1 MKMRVDF
8 KKRVLFP
15 TLTASII
22 VALLSGCSNTTAPAS
37 TTPTPQAST
46 SSSPKAAEG
55 PSGGKLRVGI
65 ITDFSTMDPAKS
77 TTLIDEEL
85 YNNIYDDLVMVT
97 PDGKLIPGLATKW
110 TISDDAKTYTFEL
123 RQGVKFH
130 DGTDFNAQAVID
142 NWNWIMDKANA
153 SPRSSDLVLVQELT
167 APNPYTLVVKLKT
180 PFTPFLATLSDRTG
194 LISSPTARKKYGD
207 QFDMHPVG
215 TGPFEFVEW
224 NKNDHLTIKK
234 NPNYWNKGFPKLD
247 EIEFKPI
254 INQSQKLNALISG
267 QVDLIDSIPF
277 QDIPKVENTKGLK
290 LGSGTSFG
298 FSRLYMNFTKPQ
310 FQNVHLRRA
319 MNYAINRDEINQII
333 YFGKFVPGYS
343 FFSTASWANDPN
355 IKVTY
360 SIEKAKEELKLAGS
374 PDGFSFTFLSAN
386 DPQSMQLSQL
396 FQSQLAKAGITMK
409 IEALDSSAITKRTV
423 GGDFEVAGGGWSGM
437 VDPDQNSYAFAVT
450 GAPFNR
456 GKYSN
461 PEVDKLL
468 QQARELK
475 TNEERKKVYSQVS
488 TILLEDVPFVFTGYQ
503 PVINV
508 WNDKVQGYEVYPD
521 QLLRLYKTTISK

>member
-1 MKMRVDF
+1 MKLRVDI

-22 VALLSGCSNTTAPAS
+22 VALLSGCSNTSSPAV
-37 TTPTPQAST
+37 TTPKAST
-46 SSSPKAAEG
+46 SSSPTAAEG

-85 YNNIYDDLVMVT
+85 YNNIYDDLIMVT

-153 SPRSSDLVLVQELT
+153 SPRSSDLVLVQELS
-167 APNPYTLVVKLKT
+167 APTPYTLVVKLKT

-207 QFDMHPVG
+207 QYDMHPVG

-267 QVDLIDSIPF
+267 QVDLVDSIPF
-277 QDIPKVENTKGLK
+277 QDIPKVEKTKGLK
-290 LGSGTSFG
+290 LQSGTSFG
-298 FSRLYMNFTKPQ
+298 FSRLYFNLNKPQ
-310 FQNVHLRRA
+310 LQNVHIRRA

-355 IKVTY
+355 VKVTY

-409 IEALDSSAITKRTV
+409 IEALDSSAITKRTI

-450 GAPFNR
+450 GAPNNR

-468 QQARELK
+468 QQAREAK
-475 TNEERKKVYSQVS
+475 TNEERKKIYSQVS
-488 TILLEDVPFVFTGYQ
+488 TILLDDVPVIFTGYQ

>member
-1 MKMRVDF
+1 MNKRVDF
-8 KKRVLFP
+8 KKRALIP
-15 TLTASII
+15 ALTASIL
-22 VALLSGCSNTTAPAS
+22 VAMVSACSNTAAP
-37 TTPTPQAST
+37 ST
-46 SSSPKAAEG
+46 SAPQGSASSAAAAES

-65 ITDFSTMDPAKS
+65 VTDFGTLDPAKS
-77 TTLIDEEL
+77 TLLIDEEL
-85 YNNIYDDLVMVT
+85 YNNIYDDLIMVT
-97 PDGKLIPGLATKW
+97 PDGKLVPGLAAKW
-110 TISDDAKTYTFEL
+110 NISDDGKTYTFEL

-153 SPRSSDLVLVQELT
+153 SPRSSDLVLVQELS
-167 APNPYTLVVKLKT
+167 APDPYTLVVKLKT

-207 QFDMHPVG
+207 QYDMHPVG

-234 NPNYWNKGFPKLD
+234 NPNYWNKDYPKLD

-267 QVDLIDSIPF
+267 QVDLVDSIPF
-277 QDIPKVENTKGLK
+277 QDIPKVEKTKGLK
-290 LGSGTSFG
+290 LGSRTSFG
-298 FSRLYMNFTKPQ
+298 YSRIYMNLTKPM
-310 FQNVHLRRA
+310 FQDVHIRRA

-343 FFSTASWANDPN
+343 FFSTAGWANDPA
-355 IKVTY
+355 IKVPY
-360 SIEKAKEELKLAGS
+360 SIDKAKEELKLAGK
-374 PDGFSFTFLSAN
+374 PDGFSFTYLSAN

-396 FQSQLAKAGITMK
+396 YQSQFAKAGITMK
-409 IEALDSSAITKRTV
+409 IEALDSSAITKRTIA
-423 GGDFEVAGGGWSGM
+423 GDFEVAGGGWSGM
-437 VDPDQNSYAFAVT
+437 IDPDQNSYAFAVT
-450 GAPFNR
+450 DAPFNR

-468 QQARELK
+468 QQARELES
-475 TNEERKKVYSQVS
+475 NDERKKIYSQVS
-488 TILLEDVPFVFTGYQ
+488 SILIEDAPFIFTGYQ
-503 PVINV
+503 PVVDV
-508 WNDKVQGYEVYPD
+508 WNEKVQGFEVYPD
-521 QLLRLYKTTISK
+521 QLLRFYKTTISK

>member
-1 MKMRVDF
+1 MKLRVDI

-22 VALLSGCSNTTAPAS
+22 VALLSGCSNTSSPAA
-37 TTPTPQAST
+37 TTPKAST
-46 SSSPKAAEG
+46 SSSPTAAEG

-85 YNNIYDDLVMVT
+85 YNNIYDDLIMVT

-153 SPRSSDLVLVQELT
+153 SPRSSDLVLVQELS
-167 APNPYTLVVKLKT
+167 APTPYTLVVKLKT

-207 QFDMHPVG
+207 QYDMHPVG

-234 NPNYWNKGFPKLD
+234 NPNYWEKSQPILD
-247 EIEFKPI
+247 EVEFKPI
-254 INQSQKLNALISG
+254 SNQSQKLNALISG
-267 QVDLIDSIPF
+267 QVDLVDSIPF
-277 QDIPKVENTKGLK
+277 QDISKVEKTKNLK
-290 LGSGTSFG
+290 LGMTTSYGNSGM
-298 FSRLYMNFTKPQ
+298 RLNLQKGPLMNM
-310 FQNVHLRRA
+310 NNRRA
-319 MNYAINRDEINQII
+319 INFAINRDEINQLI
-333 YFGKFVPGYS
+333 YFGKFTVGYS
-343 FFSTASWANDPN
+343 FFSPAGFANDPSL
-355 IKVTY
+355 KVPF
-360 SIEKAKEELKLAGS
+360 SVDLAKEELKKAGN
-374 PDGFSFTFLSAN
+374 PDGFSFTYLSAN
-386 DPQSMQLSQL
+386 DPQAMQISQL
-396 FQSQLAKAGITMK
+396 YQSQLAKVGIAMK
-409 IEALDSSAITKRTV
+409 IESLDSSAITQRRNA
-423 GGDFEVAGGGWSGM
+423 GDWEATLGSWSGM
-437 VDPDQNSYAFAVT
+437 IDPDQNVYSFMAT
-450 GAPFNR
+450 DAPSNY

-468 QQARELK
+468 QAAREAK
-475 TNEERKKVYSQVS
+475 SNEDRKKIYSQVS
-488 TILLEDVPFVFTGYQ
+488 AIFLEEVPQVFTGH
-503 PVINV
+503 VSVVDV
-508 WNDKVQGYEVYPD
+508 WTDKVQGFDVYPD